1 MALSYAYRARDKG
14 GHIVSGSIDGD
25 SSMAVVTKLRQM
37 GYTVLNV
44 SEGGGSGGL
53 SMELKLF
60 KKKVK
65 LKDVAIFSRQFA
77 TMINAGLSLTKS
89 LNILAEQTENPTL
102 AGLISQIQKDVEA
115 GQTLSEAIGK
125 HDDVFSPLFI
135 NMVKAGETGGV
146 LDEVLMRVAEHHE
159 GEVALKAKV
168 KSAMMY
174 PIVMF
179 AMSMLILFAMLTFV
193 VPVFVNMFASLGGDL
208 PLPTQVLVVTSA
220 FIRSRWYVLIAA
232 VIGIRFGIRAYKK
245 TPQGKLF
252 FDKLSL
258 RLPVF
263 GTLASK
269 LAIGRFT
276 RTFGT
281 LVSSGVPIL
290 QALEIVADTA
300 GNEIVSRAV
309 KATRTSIKE
318 GETIAKPLA
327 QSPIFPPMV
336 VQMISVG
343 EETGALD
350 VMLSKIADF
359 YEEEVATMVEGL
371 TALIEPLMI
380 AVMGLVI
387 GGVIVSLYLPMF
399 KLITLIGDNG

>member
-1 MALSYAYRARDKG
+1 MAVSYAYKAKDRSG
-14 GHIVSGSIDGD
+14 QIVSGNIEGD
-25 SSMAVVTKLRQM
+25 NTTAVVTKLRQM

-44 SEGGGSGGL
+44 NEKAAGVGGINIQ
-53 SMELKLF
+53 LF

-77 TMINAGLSLTKS
+77 TMINSGLSLTKS

-102 AGLISQIQKDVEA
+102 AEVITGIQKDVEA
-115 GQTLSEAIGK
+115 GQTLSDAIGR
-125 HDDVFSPLFI
+125 HDQVFSSLFI

-146 LDEVLMRVAEHHE
+146 LDDVLVRVAEHHE
-159 GEVALKAKV
+159 GEVTLKAKI
-168 KSAMMY
+168 KSAMTY
-174 PIVMF
+174 PVVMF
-179 AMSMLILFAMLTFV
+179 IMSMLILFAMLTFV
-193 VPVFVNMFASLGGDL
+193 VPVFVGMFASLGGDL
-208 PLPTQVLVVTSA
+208 PLPTKVLVALSG
-220 FIRSRWYVLIAA
+220 FIRGFWYLLIAGVMGLRYA
-232 VIGIRFGIRAYKK
+232 IKTYKK
-245 TPQGKLF
+245 TTQGRMTI
-252 FDKLSL
+252 DKLKL

-263 GTLASK
+263 GNLNSK
-269 LAIGRFT
+269 LAIARFT

-281 LVSSGVPIL
+281 LVTSGVPIL
-290 QALEIVADTA
+290 QALEIVSATS
-300 GNEIVSRAV
+300 GNEVVSKAI
-309 KATRTSIKE
+309 KATRVSIKE

-350 VMLSKIADF
+350 TMLQKIADF

-380 AVMGLVI
+380 AVMGTII
-387 GGVIVSLYLPMF
+387 GGIIISLYLPMF
-399 KLITLIGDNG
+399 KLITLLQSG

>member
-1 MALSYAYRARDKG
+1 MAISYAYKAKDRSG
-14 GHIVSGSIDGD
+14 QIVSGNIEGD
-25 SSMAVVTKLRQM
+25 TTTAVVAKLRQM

-44 SEGGGSGGL
+44 NEKAAVAGGINI
-53 SMELKLF
+53 KLF

-65 LKDVAIFSRQFA
+65 LKDVAVFSRQFA
-77 TMINAGLSLTKS
+77 TMINSGLSLTKS

-102 AGLISQIQKDVEA
+102 AETISEIQKDVEA
-115 GQTLSEAIGK
+115 GQTLSDAIGK
-125 HDDVFSPLFI
+125 HDNIFSSLFI

-146 LDEVLMRVAEHHE
+146 LDDVLLRVAEHHE
-159 GEVALKAKV
+159 SEVSLKAKI
-168 KSAMMY
+168 KSAMTY

-179 AMSMLILFAMLTFV
+179 VMSMIILFAMLTFV
-193 VPVFVNMFASLGGDL
+193 VPVFVGMFESLGGDL
-208 PLPTQVLVVTSA
+208 PLPTKVLVVTSD
-220 FIRSRWYVLIAA
+220 FIRGFWYLLIAGVMGLRYA
-232 VIGIRFGIRAYKK
+232 VRAYKK
-245 TPQGKLF
+245 TPHGRLA
-252 FDKLSL
+252 FDKLRL

-263 GTLASK
+263 GDLTSK
-269 LAIGRFT
+269 LAIARFT

-290 QALEIVADTA
+290 QALEIVSATS
-300 GNEIVSRAV
+300 GNEVVAKAI
-309 KATRTSIKE
+309 KATRVSIKE

-350 VMLSKIADF
+350 TMLEKIAEF

-380 AVMGLVI
+380 AVMGVVI
-387 GGVIVSLYLPMF
+387 GGVIISLYLPMF
-399 KLITLIGDNG
+399 KLITIIGDG